1 MASRP
6 RVPWFPLSLA
16 VQLANLRS
24 VWPDLEA
31 SVRRGILIA
40 RGWVQPSPLSQR
52 FRVQLNYRIDA
63 APKVWVR
70 EPRIVGFRGPHQPV
84 PHVHD
89 RDTDPRPCLYYPN
102 GREWRSDR
110 LLATTVLP
118 WLLLWLSFYE
128 VWLATGVW
136 LGEGVEHGTVKRAHV

>member
-16 VQLANLRS
+16 VQLANLRGM
-24 VWPDLEA
+24 WPDFEG
-31 SVRRGILIA
+31 SVRRGVLIA
-40 RGWVQPSPLSQR
+40 RGVVQPSPLAQK
-52 FRVQLNYRIDA
+52 YRIQLAYKIEDQ
-63 APKVWVR
+63 PTVR
-70 EPRIVGFRGPHQPV
+70 IFEPRIIAFRANQPV
-84 PHVHD
+84 PHVYD
-89 RDTDPRPCLYYPN
+89 RNTEPRPCLYYPN

-136 LGEGVEHGTVKRAHV
+136 LGDGVKHGAVTRAHV